1 MAVLL
6 EPGAAGTRVREAAV
20 EDVQE
25 VNPLVYAQ
33 AQDFIYDLRRRP
45 SATRASTR
53 SATGHSWGRFR
64 LRAPKLTILEADA
77 AA

>member
-33 AQDFIYDLRRRP
+33 AQDFIYGP
-45 SATRASTR
+45 SQASVCDSRQHAKRNRTQL
-53 SATGHSWGRFR
+53 GRFR